1 MNNQLRP
8 MKIGFVCY
16 PTFGGSGV
24 VATELGKALAEKGH
38 EIHFITYSAPA
49 RMGSL
54 KSNLFYHEVRVSDY
68 PLFDYQPYELVLT
81 SKMVEVT
88 LAHDL
93 DMLHVHYAIPH
104 ASAAVMARDILEA
117 KGVYIPVVT
126 TLHGTDITLL
136 GREPAFEPVISHA
149 INRSDAVTAVSES
162 LRQDTIDLFGVNR
175 DIDVVNNFICTR
187 HFQKEADENFR
198 TSIAPDG
205 EPIITHISNF
215 RPVKRVH
222 DVLNIFI
229 QIRKEMN
236 AKLLLVGDGPER
248 SKIEKLAQESGIGDD
263 VICIGKIKNPVEP
276 LLISDLFLLPSETES
291 FGLAALEALAAG
303 VPVIASD
310 SGGIPEVVE
319 HGKSG
324 FLAPVGDISAMS
336 LHALQLLQ
344 NPAMMAD
351 AKRLAIEQSGAYT
364 IQKILP
370 QYEKIYMRL
379 MQVRNNKAQ
388 K

>member
-1 MNNQLRP
+1 

-38 EIHFITYSAPA
+38 ELHFITYSTPA

-93 DMLHVHYAIPH
+93 DLLHVHYAIPH
-104 ASAAVMARDILEA
+104 ASAAVLARDILQA
-117 KGVYIPVVT
+117 QGIRIPVVT

-149 INRSDAVTAVSES
+149 INKSDAVTAVSES
-162 LRQDTIDLFGVNR
+162 LRKDTLKLFGVER
-175 DIDVVNNFICTR
+175 AIQVVNNFICTQ
-187 HFQKEADENFR
+187 HFERAADEVFR
-198 TSIAPDG
+198 KSIAPNG

-215 RPVKRVH
+215 RPVKRVQ
-222 DVLNIFI
+222 DVLETFI
-229 QIRKEMN
+229 RIRKVIP

-248 SKIEKLAQESGIGDD
+248 SRIEKMAMDQGVDD
-263 VICIGKIKNPVEP
+263 DIICIGKIKNPVEP

-303 VPVIASD
+303 VPVVASD
-310 SGGIPEVVE
+310 SGGIPEVVD
-319 HGKSG
+319 HGRSG
-324 FLAPVGDISAMS
+324 FLAPVGDVQQMAKY
-336 LHALQLLQ
+336 ALQLLE
-344 NPAMMAD
+344 NPEQMTKAKKMAKARASD
-351 AKRLAIEQSGAYT
+351 FQ

-370 QYEKIYMRL
+370 VYEGIYQRL
-379 MQVRNNKAQ
+379 MFALQDETES
-388 K
+388 

>member
-1 MNNQLRP
+1 

-38 EIHFITYSAPA
+38 ELHFITYSTPA

-93 DMLHVHYAIPH
+93 DLLHVHYAIPH
-104 ASAAVMARDILEA
+104 ASAAVLARDILQA
-117 KGVYIPVVT
+117 QGIRIPVVT

-162 LRQDTIDLFGVNR
+162 LRKDTLELFGVER
-175 DIDVVNNFICTR
+175 AIQVVNNFICTQ
-187 HFQKEADENFR
+187 HFERAADEVFR
-198 TSIAPDG
+198 KSIAPNG

-215 RPVKRVH
+215 RPVKRVQ
-222 DVLNIFI
+222 DVLETFI
-229 QIRKEMN
+229 RIRKVIP

-248 SKIEKLAQESGIGDD
+248 SRIEKMAMDQGVDD
-263 VICIGKIKNPVEP
+263 DMICIGKIKNPVEP

-303 VPVIASD
+303 VPVVASD
-310 SGGIPEVVE
+310 SGGIPEVVD

-324 FLAPVGDISAMS
+324 FLAPVGDVQQMAKY
-336 LHALQLLQ
+336 ALQLLE
-344 NPAMMAD
+344 NPEQMTKAKKMAKARASD
-351 AKRLAIEQSGAYT
+351 FQ

-370 QYEKIYMRL
+370 VYEGIYQRL
-379 MQVRNNKAQ
+379 MFALQDETES
-388 K
+388 

>member
-1 MNNQLRP
+1 

-38 EIHFITYSAPA
+38 ELHFITYSTPA

-93 DMLHVHYAIPH
+93 DLLHVHYAIPH
-104 ASAAVMARDILEA
+104 ASAAVLARDILQA
-117 KGVYIPVVT
+117 QGIRIPVVT

-162 LRQDTIDLFGVNR
+162 LRKDTLELFGVER
-175 DIDVVNNFICTR
+175 AIQVVNNFICTQ
-187 HFQKEADENFR
+187 HFERAADEAFR
-198 TSIAPDG
+198 KSIAPNG

-215 RPVKRVH
+215 RPVKRVQ
-222 DVLNIFI
+222 DVLETFI
-229 QIRKEMN
+229 RIRKAIP

-248 SKIEKLAQESGIGDD
+248 SRIEKMAMDQGVGDD
-263 VICIGKIKNPVEP
+263 IICIGKIKNPVEP

-303 VPVIASD
+303 VPVVASD
-310 SGGIPEVVE
+310 SGGIPEVVD

-324 FLAPVGDISAMS
+324 FLAPVGDVQQMAKY
-336 LHALQLLQ
+336 ALQFLK
-344 NPAMMAD
+344 NPEQMAK
-351 AKRLAIEQSGAYT
+351 AKKMAKARASDFR

-370 QYEKIYMRL
+370 EYEGIYQRL
-379 MQVRNNKAQ
+379 MFAVQDETES
-388 K
+388 

>member
-1 MNNQLRP
+1 
-8 MKIGFVCY
+8 
-16 PTFGGSGV
+16 
-24 VATELGKALAEKGH
+24 
-38 EIHFITYSAPA
+38 
-49 RMGSL
+49 MGSL

-93 DMLHVHYAIPH
+93 DLLHVHYAIPH
-104 ASAAVMARDILEA
+104 ASAAVLARDILQA
-117 KGVYIPVVT
+117 QGIRIPVVT

-162 LRQDTIDLFGVNR
+162 LRKDTLKLFGVER
-175 DIDVVNNFICTR
+175 AIQVVNNFICTQ
-187 HFQKEADENFR
+187 HFERAADEVFR
-198 TSIAPDG
+198 KSISPNG

-215 RPVKRVH
+215 RPVKRVQ
-222 DVLNIFI
+222 DVLETFI
-229 QIRKEMN
+229 RIRKVIP

-248 SKIEKLAQESGIGDD
+248 SRIEKMAMDQGVDD
-263 VICIGKIKNPVEP
+263 DMICIGKIKNPVEP

-303 VPVIASD
+303 VPVVASD
-310 SGGIPEVVE
+310 SGGIPEVVD

-324 FLAPVGDISAMS
+324 FLAPVGDVQQMAKY
-336 LHALQLLQ
+336 ALQLLE
-344 NPAMMAD
+344 NPEQMTKAKKMAKARASD
-351 AKRLAIEQSGAYT
+351 FQ

-370 QYEKIYMRL
+370 VYEGIYQRL
-379 MQVRNNKAQ
+379 MFALQDETES
-388 K
+388 